1 MSWLGQMK
9 SAAPK
14 RRARDLGDPLGV
26 QLSTL
31 YFLNQAI
38 ISFHACSA
46 ASLR

>member
-1 MSWLGQMK
+1 MMGFAVLNPSYGDFT
-9 SAAPK
+9 
-14 RRARDLGDPLGV
+14 RAD

-38 ISFHACSA
+38 ISFHASSA